1 MSVYNQSTPLSTG
14 RLTPSVNYNASIRMP
29 TQPMPELPDVNSS
42 FNIDLRPVGEA
53 ILAGKEME
61 WKSKEAELDRQARER
76 ELERSFD
83 NQVAIKQMEINSIEK
98 RHAADNSRQ
107 WYDSITNRMKVEKE
121 EDDDT
126 FKILKRQ
133 ATDWLTIQARNLDAD
148 KNNNKKPMSTVQIAA
163 REKQIIDDFRN
174 VFGQTI
180 LITDVIDD
188 VRKVYGGFGGSIGAE
203 SRAYTKSVEES
214 QKDVEDSVNDTAG
227 QMSQYNGAT
236 ISFNRTKMAK
246 YNDALDEVDTLKA
259 KLSRTD
265 LTQEE
270 RDLTQ
275 KKLDESIAYIGGES
289 VDKYLTSL
297 NVLQLKDYN
306 TLKQAKEGFIQTVVN
321 EDYTLQSAEVLWNM
335 VDNRRGYTRTVEAVS
350 KMDEKILKQYETA
363 IKTLIAGNKIG
374 LLNNIPGLS
383 TFAAIKDISPELAE
397 SFMDAA
403 NFEDLIS
410 TMGSD
415 TALTITDAQNG
426 SFIIKHGD
434 KDVEVRPDQVKAIK
448 NATGMEDFT
457 TAWRTLYAKNIM
469 KRINSGTEPSLNFAA
484 DMMTPKNDSVNE
496 ALTANYNTVA
506 LAKSINPK
514 TALEYAKNNPHDR
527 GAQTLSAAVK
537 ILAHINTNYKEKDSE
552 VLYTEFTSKIH
563 KMRVNGFLSD
573 YIKGGTIE
581 IRTDDKGK
589 LHLWRTAEGI
599 AGGVG
604 FIEGY
609 KALKEVE
616 TFLNNIELTA
626 SERVAFLETQLG
638 KGYFFTYP
646 TGDMPTVKDY
656 AGRIID
662 VFQNAA
668 GVLID
673 VTAGTDTGLAYLASQ
688 AVKATS
694 IENLEEIWNDFIN
707 GKYKEADVK
716 SSANAELRVQ
726 HVVPPTASMTD
737 FETFPLVKN
746 EDGSVSNVKTEIVE
760 MDGIYYIKPTMGD
773 TSKHFG
779 GYKTLGDADKADK
792 QMHKELNDIIA
803 VKEQQEQPTNN
814 VRTVSN
820 LAEMEQKI
828 AEDSKLKKKP
838 AESEGDITTTLPP
851 LTGIIKKEKLDSVE
865 ATLPNYE
872 SDIIAVMSE

>member
-14 RLTPSVNYNASIRMP
+14 RLAPSVNYNASIRMP

-76 ELERSFD
+76 ELEKSFN
-83 NQVAIKQMEINSIEK
+83 NQVALKKMELSSIEK

-126 FKILKRQ
+126 FKKLKRQ
-133 ATDWLTIQARNLDAD
+133 ATDWLTLQARKLDAD
-148 KNNNKKPMSTVQIAA
+148 KNNNKKPMSTVQIAT

-214 QKDVEDSVNDTAG
+214 QKDVDDSANDTAG

-236 ISFNRTKMAK
+236 VSFNRTKMAK

-259 KLSRTD
+259 KLARTD

-270 RDLTQ
+270 KDLTQ

-297 NVLQLKDYN
+297 NVIQLKDYN

-321 EDYTLQSAEVLWNM
+321 EGATRQAAEVLWSM
-335 VDNRRGYTRTVEAVS
+335 MDNRRGYTRTVEAIAN
-350 KMDEKILKQYETA
+350 MDEKVLKQHETA

-383 TFAAIKDISPELAE
+383 TFAAIKEIAPELAE
-397 SFMDAA
+397 SFMEAA

-410 TMGSD
+410 ALGSD
-415 TALTITDAQNG
+415 IALNITDAQNG

-434 KDVEVRPDQVKAIK
+434 KDIEVRPDQVKAIK
-448 NATGMEDFT
+448 NATGMEDFA

-469 KRINSGTEPSLNFAA
+469 KRVNSGTEPSLNFAA

-506 LAKSINPK
+506 LAKGINPK
-514 TALEYAKNNPHDR
+514 TALEYAKKNPQDR
-527 GAQTLSAAVK
+527 GAQTLAASVK
-537 ILAHINTNYKEKDSE
+537 ILGHIDTNYKGRDTE

-604 FIEGY
+604 FLEGY

-616 TFLNNIELTA
+616 TFLNNTELTA
-626 SERVAFLETQLG
+626 AERVAFLETHLG

-662 VFQNAA
+662 VLQNAS
-668 GVLID
+668 GILID
-673 VTAGTDTGLAYLASQ
+673 VTAGTDTGLAHMASQ
-688 AVKATS
+688 ITKATS
-694 IENLEEIWNDFIN
+694 IENLEEIWVDIIN
-707 GKYKEADVK
+707 GKYKKADIK
-716 SSANAELRVQ
+716 NSANAEMI
-726 HVVPPTASMTD
+726 S
-737 FETFPLVKN
+737 E
-746 EDGSVSNVKTEIVE
+746 
-760 MDGIYYIKPTMGD
+760 
-773 TSKHFG
+773 
-779 GYKTLGDADKADK
+779 
-792 QMHKELNDIIA
+792 
-803 VKEQQEQPTNN
+803 
-814 VRTVSN
+814 RTVNS
-820 LAEMEQKI
+820 LSEMEQVI
-828 AEDSKLKKKP
+828 NEDSKLKKKP
-838 AESEGDITTTLPP
+838 AEPKEDIVNPVQIP
-851 LTGIIKKEKLDSVE
+851 TGVVRKKEPVE
-865 ATLPNYE
+865 VELPDADE
-872 SDIIAVMSE
+872 DVIIAVTSE